1 MAHLLRWNKWRTT
14 DFGSDFL
21 WKVLHNMLQH
31 KSAWIL
37 QDVWIPNCTQKTYE
51 KHPNITKYPWKMKI
65 FAVNLESFTPDGKCL
80 HRHHLGCLWQIWIL
94 LQNVNLQWCPLAK
107 RLTTW
112 KMETKDQ
119 DQFRQHSRLY
129 MDGVGFN
136 CTVCRFKFYFSKHHP
151 HFLILPNQTD
161 WLSEI

>member
-1 MAHLLRWNKWRTT
+1 
-14 DFGSDFL
+14 
-21 WKVLHNMLQH
+21 MLQH
-31 KSAWIL
+31 KSARIL
-37 QDVWIPNCTQKTYE
+37 QDVLIPNCTQKTYE

-94 LQNVNLQWCPLAK
+94 LQNVNLRWCPLAK
-107 RLTTW
+107 CLTTW

-129 MDGVGFN
+129 MDGHKNYASPSTIVNYAARVAKKMRKWDERKLGKSIKRIWHIIPVLWLN
-136 CTVCRFKFYFSKHHP
+136 CLRRQFAP
-151 HFLILPNQTD
+151 IL
-161 WLSEI
+161 